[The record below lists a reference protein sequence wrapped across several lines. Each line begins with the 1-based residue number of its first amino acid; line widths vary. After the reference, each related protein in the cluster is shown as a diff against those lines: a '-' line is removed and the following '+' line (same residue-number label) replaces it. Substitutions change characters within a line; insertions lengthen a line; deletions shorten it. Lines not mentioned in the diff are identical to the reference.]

1 MGAAVRGLVEAET
14 TVLLADKLGTTISLL
29 VDIMDPREV
38 WGLPS
43 PPSSLLLE
51 ILGPREIEDNL

>member
-38 WGLPS
+38 
-43 PPSSLLLE
+43 
-51 ILGPREIEDNL
+51 